1 MSSPIQPQPETQPGL
16 APSPAPSHVDL
27 DKTCSKTDPEK
38 ETGPLL
44 NSPSAQD
51 DSNDQTQTL
60 NGCLSDQ
67 NANQASAGSGLTAI
81 RNRNA
86 SGPTLS
92 DQVLVPPEPASKER
106 VPNEEELK
114 MLNGGLDAGVDE
126 GEEWGE
132 EDEDEKS
139 IDPLEPVR
147 GEVRCVPSLFP
158 HRVPG
163 IYFDYPSTLR
173 TLGITRDDQGSGS
186 DFYVEELGGRKIF
199 YKCNWERNCIK
210 NAFNRAGFRRKISG
224 VQWNCQWGKHLTTE
238 GFESL
243 NRFQKANHFPGSWCI
258 GRKDRLMR
266 CIGRAKRAAKNMPNV
281 PSDGF
286 DIIPGGWILPTE
298 YDSFTR
304 AASMERNPVYILKP
318 SASACGRGIRLIHKN
333 NMNSVPKVNPCIVQ
347 EYLKDPYLINGKKF
361 DLRIYVLVTSF
372 DPLRCYVFQ
381 EGLARFS
388 TKNYSMKNLNSRY
401 AHLTNY
407 SINKKSKNFVA
418 PTADNNSDMEGSKWS
433 LTALW
438 RYLSQTVGLQ
448 RVKKCQRE
456 VRRLI
461 TKTLIAAEGEIAPL
475 VHRHVKHSTS
485 CYEVFGFDVFLD
497 KVLRPWL
504 IEVNIS
510 PSLMGSSPLDQKIK
524 GTLMA
529 DVFHLI
535 GNVPYDEKA
544 LKSDKIIEKMQR
556 RAGSFK
562 SRKSVSSN
570 RSNQDLWRK
579 NPTHP
584 GTVNMHDLTEDDWEK
599 IYDLEDEYSRK
610 GHFTRL
616 FPSEENNDL
625 LQYFQSPRFNN
636 ACGVAWL
643 EYWRA
648 SYCKNWNILEE
659 AGKDEEERQN
669 ALDLL
674 AKHAQKKNKQA
685 IGSGPG
691 AGKLRPRS
699 QYDRDTE
706 LAPPI
711 VLVPGYNC
719 AEPRCTLRPLQEDDS
734 SSWLVPLGARSKE
747 QVKLE
752 METLAACFTGA
763 VEDDEITTTTADNAV
778 DTGSLESG
786 SSGSNVENSRKGENE
801 EVQGEN
807 EEGKKKKKKVKKS
820 GGRIS
825 LAKRVSVSAAGRKRE
840 EGGFKGPYPKVT
852 KVGRIPLPPKPM
864 SAGMDGVLSARRT
877 DRDEKGSRQKERL
890 SLQARRAA
898 ATKSKGPTEV
908 DIFADAK
915 LLIQQHLSQVGV
927 GGRQNIPVST
937 LNNSIFMA
945 QKQYNYQMES
955 KVRSKGQR

>member
-1 MSSPIQPQPETQPGL
+1 MTS
-16 APSPAPSHVDL
+16 
-27 DKTCSKTDPEK
+27 
-38 ETGPLL
+38 
-44 NSPSAQD
+44 
-51 DSNDQTQTL
+51 
-60 NGCLSDQ
+60 LSDL
-67 NANQASAGSGLTAI
+67 GLGIRQFSLFLGQLSLSQSPLIAI

-86 SGPTLS
+86 SNPTVPE
-92 DQVLVPPEPASKER
+92 QVLVPPEPTQKE
-106 VPNEEELK
+106 PNQDELQL
-114 MLNGGLDAGVDE
+114 LNGTDPNVNTNEDDDE
-126 GEEWGE
+126 DYGE

-139 IDPLEPVR
+139 VDPLEPVR

-173 TLGITRDDQGSGS
+173 TLGITRDNQGAGS

-224 VQWNCQWGKHLTTE
+224 VQWNCQWGKHLTTD

-461 TKTLIAAEGEIAPL
+461 TKTLIAAEGEVAPL

-562 SRKSVSSN
+562 SRKAVSSN
-570 RSNQDLWRK
+570 RVNQDLWRK

-599 IYDLEDEYSRK
+599 IYDLEDEHSRK

-659 AGKDEEERQN
+659 AGKDEEDRQN
-669 ALDLL
+669 AFDLL
-674 AKHAQKKNKQA
+674 IKHAQKKNKQNV
-685 IGSGPG
+685 GNGPA
-691 AGKLRPRS
+691 AGKTRPRS

-719 AEPRCTLRPLQEDDS
+719 AEPRCKLSLVQEDDS
-734 SSWLVPLGARSKE
+734 SSWLIPLGARSKE

-752 METLAACFTGA
+752 METLAACFSGA
-763 VEDDEITTTTADNAV
+763 VEDDEITTMTVDDTV

-801 EVQGEN
+801 ESEG
-807 EEGKKKKKKVKKS
+807 GKKKKKKKKS
-820 GGRIS
+820 SAGKEGGGRIL
-825 LAKRVSVSAAGRKRE
+825 LAKRVSVSAAGGRERKNSLTPQENPNSNTNSNTNTNDAQR
-840 EGGFKGPYPKVT
+840 PQYPKA

-864 SAGMDGVLSARRT
+864 SAGMDGVMSARAQTTRSA
-877 DRDEKGSRQKERL
+877 EKRRNKERP
-890 SLQARRAA
+890 SAQARRSQQQQQQQQ
-898 ATKSKGPTEV
+898 TSKERREEI

-927 GGRQNIPVST
+927 GGRDIPVST

-955 KVRSKGQR
+955 KPRAKAGD